1 MLIRKSEL
9 IVKYYLLKEVVA
21 YLGANAQSIKLIK
34 RIDNNIIIIEFNNK
48 NNLYFDMSKGKSLI
62 YKRENTI
69 KAKKDF
75 NAPFDVVLQKR
86 FYNSKIEQVEL
97 YNDDKIIN
105 IKVNSSSSYKK
116 LTTILQLEF
125 TGKHTNIIILDE
137 NRFILEALRHI
148 DEFSSS
154 RVVKVGIKLDEVPK
168 QSFIPK
174 IEEVEDID
182 SYLYKVYE
190 DIETKNIE
198 NFKKQK
204 ITQVTKKL
212 KKLEK
217 TISSLPKKEELEIES
232 NELYEKANLILSN
245 LYNLKP
251 YQKSFKTVNYAGDE
265 VEIDLDTK
273 MAPSTYS
280 NDLFKRAKKA
290 KHKALNIK
298 IEKDNLEE
306 KVEFLKRMVNNLENS
321 NSIDEMEFLYPKKQ
335 KNQTKTKKSQMYES
349 FFFEGYK
356 IMLGTS
362 ERENIYLLKHS
373 KASDF
378 WFHLKDRPSSHVIVQ
393 NSKKTIPDSVIEKAA
408 VICAQFSSDFGGT
421 YEVDFTQ
428 RRNVKIQN
436 AANVLYN
443 PYTTI
448 SVKV

>member
-1 MLIRKSEL
+1 
-9 IVKYYLLKEVVA
+9 VKYYLLKEVVS
-21 YLGANAQSIKLIK
+21 YLQENAQNINLAK

-48 NNLYFDMSKGKSLI
+48 NNLYFDMAKGNSLI
-62 YKRENTI
+62 YKRKNTI

-86 FYNSKIEQVEL
+86 FNNSKIEEVEL

-137 NRFILEALRHI
+137 NRVILEALRHI

-182 SYLYKVYE
+182 AYLYKVYE
-190 DIETKNIE
+190 DIEARDIE
-198 NFKKQK
+198 NYKKQK
-204 ITQVTKKL
+204 ITQVSKKL
-212 KKLEK
+212 RKLEK
-217 TISSLPKKEELEIES
+217 TIASLPKKEELEFES

-245 LYNLKP
+245 LHSLKP
-251 YQKSFKTVNYAGDE
+251 YQKSFKSINYIGEEIE
-265 VEIDLDTK
+265 VELDTR
-273 MAPSTYS
+273 MAASTYS
-280 NDLFKRAKKA
+280 NDLFKKAKKA
-290 KHKALNIK
+290 KHKAQNIK
-298 IEKDNLEE
+298 IEKNNLEE
-306 KVEFLKRMVNNLENS
+306 KVEFLKRMLSNLENS

-356 IMLGTS
+356 IMLGSS
-362 ERENIYLLKHS
+362 ERENIYLLQNS

-393 NSKKTIPDSVIEKAA
+393 NSKKTIPDSVISKAA
-408 VICAQFSSDFGGT
+408 KICAQFSSDFGGT
-421 YEVDFTQ
+421 YDVDYTQ

-436 AANVLYN
+436 GANVLYN